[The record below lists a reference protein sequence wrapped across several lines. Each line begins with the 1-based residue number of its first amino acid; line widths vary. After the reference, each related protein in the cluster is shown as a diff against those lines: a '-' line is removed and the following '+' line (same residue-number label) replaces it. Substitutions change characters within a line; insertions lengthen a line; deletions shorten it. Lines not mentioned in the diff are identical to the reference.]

1 MQEKIKVNLSYNVY
15 NLLQKDMEDFK
26 YQIKDGTPNKNAFY
40 NTIVK
45 NMVEIHKKESEI
57 VREKLSD
64 ILNNHIKSNK
74 VFNEVLESIEALY
87 NYRIEDKTNRSHGY
101 YISFRPS
108 KKIEYI
114 YDEIEQY
121 ELKDNTISNYFRNLF
136 NDYARL
142 PQDERER
149 IIFKDELKTVE
160 QAIKNNK
167 ILNIKLNNYNMELMP
182 YVIVRTNDEL
192 YNYVIGGLK
201 KGETFRL
208 VSLHLYKCT
217 NMIKS
222 KKTFEFNNEE
232 IKTIEQAITHGPREI
247 ERRTV
252 IAKIKLTKNGIKK
265 YKSMYLNRPIP
276 IEINDDIY
284 TFNCSHDNLFLY
296 FSRFGIDAE
305 ILEPDNLRGQI
316 IAFHRKAYNKYKNS

>member
-222 KKTFEFNNEE
+222 KKTFEFNNDE

-252 IAKIKLTKNGIKK
+252 TAKIKLTKNGIKK

-316 IAFHRKAYNKYKNS
+316 VAFHRKAYNKYKNS